1 MGTFAGLT
9 CGGVLG
15 MDKGM
20 HKLRESLPK
29 DSRLLQIIH
38 ENDQLKQQQTQE
50 TLFSGPIISNEDKEN
65 SSLFNDDSIN
75 ELQNDITRTDTH
87 LEPIENQLALDDGP
101 TTQQ

>member
-50 TLFSGPIISNEDKEN
+50 TLFSGPIISSEEES

-75 ELQNDITRTDTH
+75 
-87 LEPIENQLALDDGP
+87 QL
-101 TTQQ
+101 

>member
-50 TLFSGPIISNEDKEN
+50 TLFSGPIISNEEEG

-75 ELQNDITRTDTH
+75 QLQNDITTTDTQ
-87 LEPIENQLALDDGP
+87 LELIEDQLALDDGS

>member
-50 TLFSGPIISNEDKEN
+50 TLFSGPIISNEEES

-75 ELQNDITRTDTH
+75 QLQNDITATDTQ
-87 LEPIENQLALDDGP
+87 LELIEDQLALDDGS